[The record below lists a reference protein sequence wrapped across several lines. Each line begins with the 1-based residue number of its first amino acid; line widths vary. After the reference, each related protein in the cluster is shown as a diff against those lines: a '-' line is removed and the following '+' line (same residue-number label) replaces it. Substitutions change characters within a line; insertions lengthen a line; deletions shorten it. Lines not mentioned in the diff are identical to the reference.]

1 MVTLYKRSQQMTSLR
16 IQSIN
21 DQRGLSESL
30 KYVSTI
36 TTEEALNT
44 IKGNLKKDLIKILSE
59 LKPKI
64 NLSKKKIK
72 EIKKDFNKLKYRF
85 SKSKISE
92 FRRSLYNIKN
102 QKNLSTP
109 EIKETEKNLLELE
122 KSLYNLKKHCDD
134 DDTEY
139 QVIRDI
145 KNLFGEVDEDY
156 YKPIKI
162 KSASNGN
169 YIKYESKGDKDKNL
183 LPKEYLDMIRQY
195 LSDMINDHKTR
206 IEWEIQ
212 LTMQINFISSKDSK
226 ETCTMHT
233 KSHNR
238 EIMMGNEPD
247 EIIEKLFEPLSQSYQ
262 KDLEGSMRK
271 SEFVR
276 DSIGLLYYHLQKIG
290 LKRGGSFIDSP
301 KWLENRKATINKKN
315 NDDNCFQYPL
325 TVA

>member
-1 MVTLYKRSQQMTSLR
+1 MKNLSLNELKLMAKSK
-16 IQSIN
+16 SI
-21 DQRGLSESL
+21 
-30 KYVSTI
+30 KYY
-36 TTEEALNT
+36 
-44 IKGNLKKDLIKILSE
+44 KGNLKEDLIKILSE
-59 LKPKI
+59 TKPEI

-85 SKSKISE
+85 SKSKLSE

-102 QKNLSTP
+102 QKSLSTP

-122 KSLYNLKKHCDD
+122 KSLYNLKKHCDH

-183 LPKEYLDMIRQY
+183 LPKEYLDIIRSY

-238 EIMMGNEPD
+238 EFMMSNEKD
-247 EIIEKLFEPLSQSYQ
+247 EIIEKLFEPLLQNYQ
-262 KDLEGSMRK
+262 KDLEGSVRK

-276 DSIGLLYYHLQKIG
+276 DSIGLLYYHLQKIS
-290 LKRGGSFIDSP
+290 LKRGGSYIDSP
-301 KWLENRKATINKKN
+301 EWLKNRKAIINPKN
-315 NDDNCFQYPL
+315 NDDHCFQYAL